1 MATVE
6 IEYCVPCG
14 FLSRA
19 IDIQRALLTTFGEQ
33 LEAVTLKTGANG
45 VFVVRCNDDVVF
57 DKSTD
62 SYDVDDIVRSIR
74 TQL

>member
-19 IDIQRALLTTFGEQ
+19 VDVQRALLTTFGEQ

-45 VFVVRCNDDVVF
+45 VFVVRCNDDIVF

-62 SYDVDDIVRSIR
+62 SYDVDDIVRAVR

>member
-19 IDIQRALLTTFGEQ
+19 MDIQRTLLTTFGEQ
-33 LEAVTLKTGANG
+33 LEAVTLKTGADG
-45 VFVVRCNDDVVF
+45 IFVVRFDGEVVY
-57 DKSTD
+57 DKSAD
-62 SYDVDDIVRSIR
+62 GFDVDEIVRYVR

>member
-33 LEAVTLKTGANG
+33 LEAVTLRTGSDG
-45 VFVVRCNDDVVF
+45 VFVVRCDGDVVF
-57 DKSTD
+57 DKSAD
-62 SYDVDDIVRSIR
+62 GYDVDDIVRKVR

>member
-14 FLSRA
+14 HLSLA
-19 IDIQRALLTTFGEQ
+19 MDIQRTLLTTFGER
-33 LEAVTLKTGANG
+33 LEAVTLKTGADG
-45 VFVVRCNDDVVF
+45 IFVVRCNGEVVS
-57 DKSTD
+57 DKTED
-62 SYDVDDIVRSIR
+62 GFDVDEVVRDVR

>member
-19 IDIQRALLTTFGEQ
+19 IDVQRALLTTFGEQ

-45 VFVVRCNDDVVF
+45 VFVVRCDDDIVF

-62 SYDVDDIVRSIR
+62 GYDIDDIVREVR